1 MNNDLITKSNEIIQN
16 KTNNGTYL
24 QNQVVAALLA
34 NRMSNF
40 VEDEIDMKFSLTRNE
55 LLDMLKRKG
64 RGGREYKTIGDE
76 LTRFN
81 QTCILTWTEKT
92 PNEETDEIDE
102 RVVSMPFFEEL
113 AYYPR
118 TQKIEAKWN
127 KQIIP
132 YLRALSSCYTS
143 YSLADYLKLNSNHAQ
158 VLYELMKSYLGQG
171 YITYDV
177 DVLRE
182 KLGCSTQKTYQ
193 TFKRFNEFILSK
205 DIKEINENTDINVAI
220 TKRIKGKDGKTIQSL
235 LFEIKS
241 KEIKKAWLPEY
252 PTVLL
257 TEKEY
262 DKLFHK
268 DLNVPLVK
276 QCMYRLHSFLTANP
290 TKPIKD
296 HYRKIMEYY
305 NAWKD
310 EPAWEQTTFS
320 SNRDKRPKSSVR
332 KSNVSDIEPSFDINE
347 IQQRAMYKDNYD
359 DII

>member
-143 YSLADYLKLNSNHAQ
+143 YSLADYLKLNSSHAQ

-182 KLGCSTQKTYQ
+182 KLGCTKDYYKT
-193 TFKRFNEFILSK
+193 FNRFNDKILSK
-205 DIKEINENTDINVAI
+205 DIKEINENTDISIVI

-262 DKLFHK
+262 DKLFHHE
-268 DLNVPLVK
+268 LNVPLVK

-296 HYRKIMEYY
+296 HYRKIMDYY

-320 SNRDKRPKSSVR
+320 SNRNKRPKSSVR

>member
-1 MNNDLITKSNEIIQN
+1 
-16 KTNNGTYL
+16 
-24 QNQVVAALLA
+24 
-34 NRMSNF
+34 
-40 VEDEIDMKFSLTRNE
+40 
-55 LLDMLKRKG
+55 
-64 RGGREYKTIGDE
+64 
-76 LTRFN
+76 
-81 QTCILTWTEKT
+81 
-92 PNEETDEIDE
+92 
-102 RVVSMPFFEEL
+102 MPFFEEL

-143 YSLADYLKLNSNHAQ
+143 YSLADYLKLNSSHAQ

-182 KLGCSTQKTYQ
+182 KLGCTKDYYKT
-193 TFKRFNEFILSK
+193 FNRFNDKILSK
-205 DIKEINENTDINVAI
+205 DIKEINENTDISIVI

-262 DKLFHK
+262 DKLFHHE
-268 DLNVPLVK
+268 LNVPLVK
-276 QCMYRLHSFLTANP
+276 QCMYRLHTFLTSNP
-290 TKPIKD
+290 TTPIKN

-305 NAWKD
+305 KAWKD
-310 EPAWEQTTFS
+310 EPEWEQTTFS
-320 SNRDKRPKSSVR
+320 SNRGNRSKSSVR
-332 KSNVSDIEPSFDINE
+332 KSNVNNIDNTYNLKELQEKAMLNDDFDI
-347 IQQRAMYKDNYD
+347 
-359 DII
+359 

>member
-16 KTNNGTYL
+16 KTSNGTYL
-24 QNQVVAALLA
+24 QNQVVAALIA

-40 VEDEIDMKFSLTRNE
+40 VEDEIDMKFTLTRNE
-55 LLDMLKRKG
+55 LLDMLKRKS

-76 LTRFN
+76 LSKFN
-81 QTCILTWTEKT
+81 QTCILTWEEKY
-92 PNEETDEIDE
+92 E
-102 RVVSMPFFEEL
+102 RENGEYTQRTMSMPFFKNL
-113 AYYPR
+113 AYYAD
-118 TQKIEAKWN
+118 TQEIEAEWN
-127 KQIIP
+127 TEIIP

-182 KLGCSTQKTYQ
+182 KLGCNTQKTYQ
-193 TFKRFNEFILSK
+193 QFKDFNKFILSK

-262 DKLFHK
+262 DKLFHHE
-268 DLNVPLVK
+268 LNLPLVK

-290 TKPIKD
+290 TTTIKN

>member
-16 KTNNGTYL
+16 KTNNSSYL
-24 QNQVVAALLA
+24 QNQVVAALIA

-40 VEDEIDMKFSLTRNE
+40 VEDEIDMKFTLTRNE

-64 RGGREYKTIGDE
+64 RGGGAYKTIGDE
-76 LTRFN
+76 LSKFN
-81 QTCILTWTEKT
+81 QTCVLTWNEKF
-92 PNEETDEIDE
+92 E
-102 RVVSMPFFEEL
+102 RENGEFTQRTMSMPFFKNL
-113 AYYPR
+113 TYYAD
-118 TQKIEAKWN
+118 TQEIEAEWN
-127 KQIIP
+127 TEIIP
-132 YLRALSSCYTS
+132 YLRALSSRYTS
-143 YSLADYLKLNSNHAQ
+143 YYLTDYLKLNSSHAQ

-205 DIKEINENTDINVAI
+205 DIKEINENTDINVTI

-262 DKLFHK
+262 DKLFHHE
-268 DLNVPLVK
+268 LNVPLVK
-276 QCMYRLHSFLTANP
+276 QCMYRLHTFLTSNP
-290 TKPIKD
+290 TTPIKN

-305 NAWKD
+305 KAWKD
-310 EPAWEQTTFS
+310 EPEWEQTTFS
-320 SNRDKRPKSSVR
+320 SNRDNRPKSSVR
-332 KSNVSDIEPSFDINE
+332 KSNVNNIDNTYNLKELQEKAMLNDDFDI
-347 IQQRAMYKDNYD
+347 
-359 DII
+359 

>member
-16 KTNNGTYL
+16 KTSNGSYL
-24 QNQVVAALLA
+24 QNQIIAALIA

-40 VEDEIDMKFSLTRNE
+40 VEDEIDMKFTLTRNE
-55 LLDMLKRKG
+55 LLDMLKRKS

-76 LTRFN
+76 LSKFN
-81 QTCILTWTEKT
+81 QTCILTWEEKY
-92 PNEETDEIDE
+92 E
-102 RVVSMPFFEEL
+102 RENGEYTQRTMSMPFFKNL
-113 AYYPR
+113 AYYAD
-118 TQKIEAKWN
+118 TQEIEAEWN
-127 KQIIP
+127 TEIIP

-143 YSLADYLKLNSNHAQ
+143 YSLSDYLNLGSNHAQ

-182 KLGCSTQKTYQ
+182 KLGCTKDYYKT
-193 TFKRFNEFILSK
+193 FNRFNDKILRK

-276 QCMYRLHSFLTANP
+276 QCMYRLHSFLTSNP
-290 TKPIKD
+290 TTTIKN

-305 NAWKD
+305 NAWKN
-310 EPAWEQTTFS
+310 ESEWEQTTFS
-320 SNRDKRPKSSVR
+320 SNRNKRPKSSVC
-332 KSNVSDIEPSFDINE
+332 KSLIEPSFDIKE
-347 IQQRAMYKDNYD
+347 IERKAMYD
-359 DII
+359 DDYSDKI

>member
-24 QNQVVAALLA
+24 QNQVVAALIA

-40 VEDEIDMKFSLTRNE
+40 VEDEIDMKFTLTRNE

-64 RGGREYKTIGDE
+64 RGGSAYKTIGDE

-81 QTCILTWTEKT
+81 QTCILTWDEKY
-92 PNEETDEIDE
+92 E
-102 RVVSMPFFEEL
+102 RENGEFTQKTISMPFFKNL
-113 AYYPR
+113 SFYKD
-118 TQKIEAKWN
+118 TQEIEAEWN
-127 KQIIP
+127 PEIIP

-143 YSLADYLKLNSNHAQ
+143 YSLSDYLNLGSNHAQ
-158 VLYELMKSYLGQG
+158 VLYELMKSYLGQC

-182 KLGCSTQKTYQ
+182 KLGCTKDYYKT
-193 TFKRFNEFILSK
+193 FNRFNDKILRK

-262 DKLFHK
+262 DKLFHHE
-268 DLNVPLVK
+268 LNVPLVK

-290 TKPIKD
+290 TTTIKN

-320 SNRDKRPKSSVR
+320 SNRNKRPKSSVR